1 MTALTDG
8 WVGRRR
14 FDVLQSEES
23 ATNFILLEV
32 YNSQDGELVTRRSTL
47 RNPMEPHGTSI
58 AHGLLPSAWCDRPRG
73 TQGHATL
80 HEVEVR
86 VSHRRACEPF
96 SYALTISAS

>member
-47 RNPMEPHGTSI
+47 LTHHGIARNQHISW
-58 AHGLLPSAWCDRPRG
+58 PSSLG
-73 TQGHATL
+73 M
-80 HEVEVR
+80 V
-86 VSHRRACEPF
+86 
-96 SYALTISAS
+96 